1 MKANRSDSDHLA
13 TVSIAKG
20 DILAVDDTPS
30 SLRLLNDLLSAEG
43 YRVRSAINGELA
55 LGAAMAQPPELI
67 LLDANMPG
75 IDGFEVCRRLK
86 REPLLRDVPVI
97 FVSAMSEMQ
106 DKLRGFDI
114 GAVDYV
120 TKPFQREELL
130 ARVRTHLE
138 LHRLRH
144 HLEEMVEER
153 TFSLSESER
162 RLKKILLESVSAVAA
177 MVELRDPY
185 TAGHQRRVAL
195 LAEAIAVKLGLS
207 DEQIEGLVLA
217 AVVHDVGK
225 ISIPSEILT
234 KPGHLSEAEF
244 TMIKQHPETGY
255 EILKGIDFPWP
266 IAEIVRQHHERC
278 DGSGYP
284 LGLQGNDIRNEADIL
299 AVADVIEAMASHRP
313 YRPGLG
319 IDTALEE
326 IERSCGKLFEPN
338 VVSAALELFRQE
350 GYRLELKSRLNILQ
364 Y

>member
-1 MKANRSDSDHLA
+1 MASIPDIKHAA
-13 TVSIAKG
+13 TAIAAKG

-55 LGAAMAQPPELI
+55 LQAAIAHPPELI

-75 IDGFEVCRRLK
+75 LDGFEICHRLK
-86 REPLLRDVPVI
+86 QDPLLRDVPVI
-97 FVSAMSEMQ
+97 FVSAMSDTR

-144 HLEEMVEER
+144 RLEEMVEQR
-153 TFSLSESER
+153 TYSLSESEKQ
-162 RLKKILLESVSAVAA
+162 LKRNLLESVSAVAA

-185 TAGHQRRVAL
+185 TAGHQRRVAQ
-195 LAEAIAVKLGLS
+195 LAESIAVKLDLS
-207 DEQIEGLVLA
+207 EEMIEGLVLA
-217 AVVHDVGK
+217 SVVHDVGK
-225 ISIPSEILT
+225 ISIPTEILT
-234 KPGHLSEAEF
+234 KPGHLNDAEF
-244 TMIKQHPETGY
+244 SLIKHHPSAGY
-255 EILKGIDFPWP
+255 EILKEIDFPWP
-266 IAEIVRQHHERC
+266 IADIVLQHHERLN
-278 DGSGYP
+278 GSGYP
-284 LGLQGNDIRNEADIL
+284 KGLSGEEILYEAQIL

-319 IDTALEE
+319 IEVALEA
-326 IERSCGKLFEPN
+326 IKNRSGTHFLPE
-338 VVSAALELFRQE
+338 VASAAIRVFRE
-350 GYRLELKSRLNILQ
+350 DGYRLEIRSRLSILQ
-364 Y
+364 H